1 MTEGFESHLCPQ
13 SACRQNQ
20 EVIAATM
27 RKGSIGKQEV
37 RFAGRMYA
45 DGVNGS
51 TPLVNGG
58 RVRIPLHSIDG
69 QVPELE
75 NVEYGITII
84 R

>member
-13 SACRQNQ
+13 SACRQNH

-27 RKGSIGKQEV
+27 RNDSIGKQEV